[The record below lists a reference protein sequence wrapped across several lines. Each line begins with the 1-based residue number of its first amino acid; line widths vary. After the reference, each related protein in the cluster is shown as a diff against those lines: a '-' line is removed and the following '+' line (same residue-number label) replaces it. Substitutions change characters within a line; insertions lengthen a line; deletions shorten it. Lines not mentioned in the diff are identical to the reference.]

1 MKIEGLLNEASKE
14 ITGLHTIVVKDG
26 NTSRRFTF
34 QSHRIDSLKKELAK
48 RYGSKIVT
56 KIASQLK
63 KAETNGKL
71 KFFTKDDAVD
81 FEITGDKVKPNFKVV
96 DAMKEGRKGDGDGD
110 ALIEVRKGDGDGD
123 ALVEGRKGDGDGDSL
138 IEVADGG
145 PEGKQEKVNKNKS
158 VEAFQYDDEVKPKY
172 SADTDKT
179 KVMTKCSKTGKNK
192 VVKTFDNVKSAKNF
206 IKREKL
212 NDKKYFLEANIEIKD
227 KNAQVITVDGK
238 PYLKGYGSLKADY
251 PKHFA
256 ALRAKLKKDGK
267 TMGNLGGNDPAV
279 DIVAKADGTIQVNY
293 DA

>member
-1 MKIEGLLNEASKE
+1 MKIEGLLSEASKE

-34 QSHRIDSLKKELAK
+34 QSHRIDSLKKELSK

-56 KIASQLK
+56 KIASQIK

-71 KFFTKDDAVD
+71 KTFTNDDAVD
-81 FEITGDKVKPNFKVV
+81 FEIVGDKVKPNFKVV
-96 DAMKEGRKGDGDGD
+96 IAMEEGDGDGDALIEARKGDGDGD
-110 ALIEVRKGDGDGD
+110 ALIEV
-123 ALVEGRKGDGDGDSL
+123 
-138 IEVADGG
+138 ADGG
-145 PEGKQEKVNKNKS
+145 PEGKQQKVNKNKS
-158 VEAFQYDDEVKPKY
+158 VEAVQYDDEVRPKY
-172 SADTDKT
+172 SADTDKAR
-179 KVMTKCSKTGKNK
+179 VMRKCSKTGKNK
-192 VVKTFDNVKSAKNF
+192 LVKTFDNMKAAKNF

-212 NDKKYFLEANIEIKD
+212 NDKKYFMEANIEIKD
-227 KNAQVITVDGK
+227 KNAQIITVDGK
-238 PYLKGYGSLKADY
+238 PYTKGYGGLKADY

-256 ALRAKLKKDGK
+256 ALREKLKKDGK